1 MIAVRGLSK
10 RHGTHRV
17 LEALSA
23 EVATGEI
30 IAVVGPS
37 GGGKST
43 LLRCLN
49 YLEPFDDGEVE
60 IAGFRLVP
68 GLGRES
74 RGMLRRLRAAV
85 GMVFQELNL
94 FPHRTA
100 LENVALAPRVVR
112 GVERVEAEEAARE
125 LLARVGLG
133 DRAGAYPHQLS
144 GGQQQRVAIARALAQ
159 KPQVMLFDE
168 PTSALDP
175 EMREDVMQVLRSLAS
190 SGMTMLVVTHEMH
203 FAHDVASRVWVIDH
217 GTIVEDGTP
226 DQVVDAPRSKVA
238 RDYFARLRHV
248 LLPQALRLALPAM
261 TNDFV
266 ALLKDSSLVSV
277 ITVIELTKRMTIAA
291 VDLHGWL
298 VPGLACAALYLA
310 MSYPLSELA
319 RCLERRLN
327 RDHRPWA
334 L

>member
-1 MIAVRGLSK
+1 VIAVRGLSK
-10 RHGTHRV
+10 RHGPTRV
-17 LEALSA
+17 LESVSA
-23 EVATGEI
+23 EVASGEI

-49 YLEPFDDGEVE
+49 YLEPFDGGEVE

-68 GLGRES
+68 GLGRDA

-100 LENVALAPRVVR
+100 LENIALAPRVVR
-112 GVERVEAEEAARE
+112 GVGRAEAEEEARE
-125 LLARVGLG
+125 LLGRVGLG

-159 KPQVMLFDE
+159 HPQVMLFDE

-175 EMREDVMQVLRSLAS
+175 DMRAEVLQVLRGLAR

-203 FAHDVASRVWVIDH
+203 FAHDVAGRVWVIDH

-226 DQVVDAPRSKVA
+226 AQVVDAPQSDVA
-238 RDYFARLRHV
+238 RDYFARLRRV
-248 LLPQALRLALPAM
+248 
-261 TNDFV
+261 
-266 ALLKDSSLVSV
+266 
-277 ITVIELTKRMTIAA
+277 
-291 VDLHGWL
+291 
-298 VPGLACAALYLA
+298 
-310 MSYPLSELA
+310 
-319 RCLERRLN
+319 
-327 RDHRPWA
+327 
-334 L
+334 

>member
-1 MIAVRGLSK
+1 M
-10 RHGTHRV
+10 HRV

-23 EVATGEI
+23 EVAPGEI

-37 GGGKST
+37 GAGKST

-60 IAGFRLVP
+60 IAGFRLLP

-112 GVERVEAEEAARE
+112 RVARAEAEEAACE

-159 KPQVMLFDE
+159 KPQIMLFDE

-175 EMREDVMQVLRSLAS
+175 DMRAEVLQVLRGLAR

-217 GTIVEDGTP
+217 GTIVEDGSP
-226 DQVVDAPRSKVA
+226 AQVVDAPQSEVA
-238 RDYFARLRHV
+238 RDYFARLR
-248 LLPQALRLALPAM
+248 R
-261 TNDFV
+261 
-266 ALLKDSSLVSV
+266 
-277 ITVIELTKRMTIAA
+277 E
-291 VDLHGWL
+291 
-298 VPGLACAALYLA
+298 
-310 MSYPLSELA
+310 
-319 RCLERRLN
+319 
-327 RDHRPWA
+327 
-334 L
+334 

>member
-1 MIAVRGLSK
+1 VIAVRGLSK
-10 RHGTHRV
+10 RYGAHRV
-17 LEALSA
+17 LESVSA

-49 YLEPFDDGEVE
+49 YLEPFDAGEVE

-68 GLGRES
+68 GLGREA

-100 LENVALAPRVVR
+100 LENIALAPRVVR
-112 GVERVEAEEAARE
+112 SVARADAEEQARE
-125 LLARVGLG
+125 LLGRVGLG

-159 KPQVMLFDE
+159 HPEVMLFDE

-175 EMREDVMQVLRSLAS
+175 DMRAEVMMVLRRLAQ

-226 DQVVDAPRSKVA
+226 AQVVDAPRSEVA
-238 RDYFARLRHV
+238 RDYFARLRRV
-248 LLPQALRLALPAM
+248 
-261 TNDFV
+261 
-266 ALLKDSSLVSV
+266 
-277 ITVIELTKRMTIAA
+277 
-291 VDLHGWL
+291 
-298 VPGLACAALYLA
+298 
-310 MSYPLSELA
+310 
-319 RCLERRLN
+319 
-327 RDHRPWA
+327 
-334 L
+334 